1 MFMKSQHEQL
11 GYGQKKAVKRSVGIR
26 ENLTL
31 CSKTLSHGG
40 VEMKVTVLLILIF
53 PSIVFGNYDGYKRN
67 SDGSYVLGG
76 CYDGYKR
83 NSDGSYSVG
92 GMYDGYKRNPNG
104 SYVLGWKC
112 SK

>member
-1 MFMKSQHEQL
+1 
-11 GYGQKKAVKRSVGIR
+11 
-26 ENLTL
+26 
-31 CSKTLSHGG
+31 
-40 VEMKVTVLLILIF
+40 MKVTVLLILIF

-67 SDGSYVLGG
+67 PDGSYVLGG

-83 NSDGSYSVG
+83 NQD
-92 GMYDGYKRNPNG
+92 G

>member
-1 MFMKSQHEQL
+1 ML
-11 GYGQKKAVKRSVGIR
+11 
-26 ENLTL
+26 NLL
-31 CSKTLSHGG
+31 HHGG

-83 NSDGSYSVG
+83 NPNGSYSVG
-92 GMYDGYKRNPNG
+92 GMYDGYKRNSDG
-104 SYVLGWKC
+104 
-112 SK
+112 

>member
-1 MFMKSQHEQL
+1 
-11 GYGQKKAVKRSVGIR
+11 
-26 ENLTL
+26 
-31 CSKTLSHGG
+31 
-40 VEMKVTVLLILIF
+40 MKVTVLLILIF

-112 SK
+112 SKWWKL

>member
-1 MFMKSQHEQL
+1 MD
-11 GYGQKKAVKRSVGIR
+11 KKYIEFYKTFHKKFKND
-26 ENLTL
+26 ENLIL

-67 SDGSYVLGG
+67 SDGSY
-76 CYDGYKR
+76 
-83 NSDGSYSVG
+83 SVG

>member
-1 MFMKSQHEQL
+1 MGNSFTNKEPHYPKL
-11 GYGQKKAVKRSVGIR
+11 TRNCGI
-26 ENLTL
+26 
-31 CSKTLSHGG
+31 
-40 VEMKVTVLLILIF
+40 EMKVTVLLILIF

-83 NSDGSYSVG
+83 NPDGSYSVG
-92 GMYDGYKRNPNG
+92 
-104 SYVLGWKC
+104 WKC